1 MDRPVGLVSRPF
13 WKRPVALQSKWDLG
27 TVGGVL
33 VAILLLTVIGWLY
46 LDQAAIITA
55 TNTEIKELQEQRK
68 QLLREYR
75 YLQSQ
80 IADVNSVTQI
90 MAHADLLN
98 LRTARQIDTL
108 AVPRLGASIE
118 NGLSNAP
125 GGHVA
130 ARTGR
135 PASDTEGSWLLSMAG
150 WLETWFSPFITSG

>member
-13 WKRPVALQSKWDLG
+13 WKGPVTLQSKWDLG

-55 TNTEIKELQEQRK
+55 TETDIRESQEQREH
-68 QLLREYR
+68 LLREYR

-90 MAHADLLN
+90 TAQADLLS
-98 LRTARQIDTL
+98 LQAARQINTL
-108 AVPRLGASIE
+108 AVPRLDTSIE
-118 NGLSNAP
+118 NGRSKDP
-125 GGHVA
+125 VGRVT

-135 PASDTEGSWLLSMAG
+135 PASDTEASWLLSMVG
-150 WLETWFSPFITSG
+150 WLEAWFSPFITSG